1 MENENLDSLFEDAV
15 TKEEAPAAEE
25 NQTAE
30 TTPAAEAAPAAEEP
44 KPELSVQE
52 RARQAEGRRIRERE
66 ERAYRAAYQ
75 QARADVS
82 ALLKR
87 VGLKDGD
94 RDIDTV
100 DALEAYERSM
110 SDERIASGRGTA
122 QDLERVVQSAI
133 MKMQPPPPQ
142 QRTEV
147 VDSAEVQR
155 QLAQIRAMDP
165 AMTDLGAILQS
176 EAGEKFRGYVDK
188 GLDFVDAYTLA
199 AKDRLASL
207 QSNRAAARSG
217 GKQHLNA
224 TKQQGTG
231 ALSVPRDELDL
242 FRALNPGASDA
253 DIQKFYNAD
262 KKKFG

>member
-15 TKEEAPAAEE
+15 TKEETPAAEE

-30 TTPAAEAAPAAEEP
+30 TTPAAPAAEEP

-52 RARQAEGRRIRERE
+52 RARQAEGRRIRQRE
-66 ERAYRAAYQ
+66 EQAYRAAYQ

-142 QRTEV
+142 RTEA

-165 AMTDLGAILQS
+165 AMTDLGAILRS

-199 AKDRLASL
+199 AKDRLAGL
-207 QSNRAAARSG
+207 QSNRAAAKSG